1 MTIVRLCDRCPR
13 FGHHS
18 HINKSMQ
25 FNGMYSWIT

>member
-1 MTIVRLCDRCPR
+1 MTIVRICDWCLW
-13 FGHHS
+13 HQS